1 MAHDR
6 MDRMNRVK
14 AWRLRRGPK
23 DEPADDDAAS
33 AGKPPVEA
41 VSVPVPPP
49 PPDDRGR
56 TLRLA
61 GWLAAVTLAGV
72 VAAGT
77 IWASGSP
84 TEAGLR
90 EEAGLVGKHELL
102 IGVKDDSPGVSW
114 WNPETGRYEGFDID
128 IAYMVAAELGFSP
141 RQVRFLAIE
150 TEDRGKMQAMD
161 REGGFVTVDLVVA
174 TYSVTADR
182 TGEVYMSEPYLQ
194 TEQTVVTRS
203 DHEKVSSLGDLAGE
217 KVCTLAESTSADQL
231 KQAGAADVG
240 KKNRISECVDG
251 VLAGEYHAVTTDAAI
266 LAGFVAK
273 HSNELRAHDV
283 GLAAAERWGIATGRN
298 RALRTLVN
306 LALYRSYADP
316 EDRRWEKAFDD
327 YLAPLQQAEGM
338 ARIQQVAVAEQPSI
352 DEPDVRR
359 WPWERDVS

>member
-6 MDRMNRVK
+6 TNRMSRVK
-14 AWRLRRGPK
+14 AWRLRRGPR
-23 DEPADDDAAS
+23 DDSADDDALPAR
-33 AGKPPVEA
+33 KPPVEA
-41 VSVPVPPP
+41 VAVPVPPP
-49 PPDDRGR
+49 PSDDRGR

-84 TEAGLR
+84 TEADLR
-90 EEAGLVGKHELL
+90 EEARLVGKQELL

-114 WNPETGRYEGFDID
+114 WNPESRRYEGFDIE

-174 TYSVTADR
+174 TYSVTAER
-182 TGEVYMSEPYLQ
+182 TAQIHMSEPYLQ
-194 TEQTVVTRS
+194 TEQTVVTRR
-203 DHEKVSSLGDLAGE
+203 DHEDVSSLGDLAGD
-217 KVCTLAESTSADQL
+217 KVCTLAASTSADQL
-231 KQAGAADVG
+231 QQAGAALVG
-240 KKNRISECVDG
+240 KKNRISECVDDMR
-251 VLAGEYHAVTTDAAI
+251 AGEYDAVTTDAAI
-266 LAGFVAK
+266 MAGFVAK
-273 HSNELRAHDV
+273 YPKELRAHDI

-306 LALYRSYADP
+306 LALYRSFADP
-316 EDRRWEKAFDD
+316 ADRRWEKAFDT
-327 YLAPLQQAEGM
+327 YLAPLQKAND
-338 ARIQQVAVAEQPSI
+338 RQQVAVAEQPSI

>member
-1 MAHDR
+1 MAYDR
-6 MDRMNRVK
+6 MYRVK

-23 DEPADDDAAS
+23 DGSTGDDATPARR
-33 AGKPPVEA
+33 PPVEA
-41 VSVPVPPP
+41 VAVQVPPP
-49 PPDDRGR
+49 PPPGDRGR

-61 GWLAAVTLAGV
+61 GWLAVVTLAGV
-72 VAAGT
+72 VAAWT

-84 TEAGLR
+84 TEADLR
-90 EEAGLVGKHELL
+90 EEARLVGKQELL

-114 WNPETGRYEGFDID
+114 WNPEVGRYEGFDIE

-150 TEDRGKMQAMD
+150 TEDRSKMQAMN

-174 TYSVTADR
+174 TYSVTAKR
-182 TGEVYMSEPYLQ
+182 TGQVYMSEPYLE
-194 TEQTVVTRS
+194 TEQTVVTRR
-203 DHEKVSSLGDLAGE
+203 DHEMVSSLGDLAGE
-217 KVCTLAESTSADQL
+217 RVCTLAASTSSDQL
-231 KQAGAADVG
+231 EQAKVAEVG
-240 KKNRISECVDG
+240 RKNRISECVDG
-251 VLAGEYHAVTTDAAI
+251 LREGTYDAVTTDAAI

-273 HSNELRAHDV
+273 YPDELRAHDI

-316 EDRRWEKAFDD
+316 EDDRWEKAFDT
-327 YLAPLQQAEGM
+327 YLAPLQRANEK
-338 ARIQQVAVAEQPSI
+338 QQVAVAEQPLI

-359 WPWERDVS
+359 WPWERDVA